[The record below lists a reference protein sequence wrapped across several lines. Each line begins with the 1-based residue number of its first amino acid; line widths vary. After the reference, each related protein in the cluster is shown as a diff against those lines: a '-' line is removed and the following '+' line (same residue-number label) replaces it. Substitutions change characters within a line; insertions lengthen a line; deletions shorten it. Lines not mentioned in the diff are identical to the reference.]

1 MLCPSARLT
10 YSTIWEFP
18 LMCNMEVKKP
28 FSILILHQQASVK
41 LTTITA
47 ALLCMT
53 AEEED
58 HSLNV

>member
-1 MLCPSARLT
+1 
-10 YSTIWEFP
+10 
-18 LMCNMEVKKP
+18 MCNMEVKKP

-53 AEEED
+53 AEED
-58 HSLNV
+58 HSLNR